1 MGAQTREIGIVDR
14 FIIPARHGKGFIVKK
29 GQTMRIVQI
38 EGKQVADCT
47 FLNANNP
54 REGFH
59 VSQSVAINL
68 MAGTGSLRSLQK
80 LYSRP
85 PYENVMLTVTDDPV
99 GVHFAWMG
107 GRCTRRIYEIRNE
120 QGIGEHVDPEGHRT
134 CQGNLEEAIAPF
146 GLEPDQVPD
155 VYNVFMVNDDRY
167 TLESHRL
174 KFLPPVTRVG
184 DYIDMRAEMDILAAV
199 SACPNDQDAVNDG
212 VPKPLEIV
220 ILE

>member
-1 MGAQTREIGIVDR
+1 MAGARQLEVVER
-14 FIIPARHGKGFIVKK
+14 FIIPARHGKGFVVKK
-29 GQTMRIVQI
+29 GQTLRIVEV

-47 FLNANNP
+47 FFNADNH
-54 REGFH
+54 REGYH
-59 VSQSVAINL
+59 SGATIAINML
-68 MAGTGSLRSLQK
+68 AGTGTLKRVDK

-99 GVHFAWMG
+99 GLHFAWMG

-120 QGIGEHVDPEGHRT
+120 QGIGQYVDPEGHRT

-146 GLEPDQVPD
+146 GLAPDEVPD
-155 VYNVFMVNDDRY
+155 IFNVFMNNDDRY
-167 TLESHRL
+167 TLEHHRL
-174 KFLPPVTRVG
+174 SFLPPVTEIG
-184 DYIDMRAEMDILAAV
+184 DYIDLRAEMNILAAI

-212 VPKPLEIV
+212 VPKPLEIR